1 MSGDDIVVRLRS
13 AFAAWGLRS
22 LGDEAA
28 DEIACLR
35 AAVQAHHDTKHGT
48 GYPAAVLSPP
58 DITLYAAVGIEHR
71 TLDVDT
77 LDARRRAPT
86 QVTEITECFVTK

>member
-1 MSGDDIVVRLRS
+1 MPVTDDLTTCLRS

-22 LGDEAA
+22 LGGEAA
-28 DEIACLR
+28 DEIDRLR

-58 DITLYAAVGIEHR
+58 DIALYSAVGIEHR

-77 LDARRRAPT
+77 LDARRRAPA
-86 QVTEITECFVTK
+86 TERANG